1 MKLTAQIEY
10 AYWALLDIAERYN
23 PDTTVNLNEISKR
36 NGIPEKYLLQVML
49 KLKKK
54 GLVRSRR
61 GSGGGFQ
68 LAKAPDQI
76 LLSEMV
82 NTLAGTQKEICS
94 SLQPSDPSRANLP
107 ETAAFYSIWRSGQDA
122 FFKELRQYNFKQ
134 LLQKEKRGRSRAQ
147 AAQTTASVNA

>member
-23 PDTTVNLNEISKR
+23 PEATVNLNEISQR

-68 LAKAPDQI
+68 LTREPKDI
-76 LLSEMV
+76 NLSEV
-82 NTLAGTQKEICS
+82 VGILGGPQQEINS
-94 SLQPSDPSRANLP
+94 
-107 ETAAFYSIWRSGQDA
+107 AFKPGNKKRPNPKNAFFTIWRTGQEA
-122 FFKELRQYNFKQ
+122 FFEELNKYT
-134 LLQKEKRGRSRAQ
+134 LETLIQKEKKAKSKKNGK
-147 AAQTTASVNA
+147 